1 MFLIHIFLLF
11 PKLSCFFLFSII
23 ISIDFFIKSFD
34 WFIRFLYCI
43 KLDLFVLYI
52 VNGETDLGL
61 GIIILSFG
69 VLTELEVSGVEF
81 GVDSK

>member
-1 MFLIHIFLLF
+1 
-11 PKLSCFFLFSII
+11 
-23 ISIDFFIKSFD
+23 
-34 WFIRFLYCI
+34 
-43 KLDLFVLYI
+43 LYI